1 MKPGDQLP
9 AGQMLDGRY
18 RVHKVLGQG
27 GMGRVYL
34 ANDTRLANR
43 PVAAKEMI
51 IGDGIAEKKAIEDF
65 AREARVLASLSH
77 PGIPNVID
85 YFAENNRHYLVMEF
99 VAGGDLQGMLDKL
112 GPKGKL
118 AEVRVLRWA
127 RQMLDVLGFLHS
139 QTPPII
145 YRDLKPGNIMIDKDG
160 RAMLID
166 FGIARF
172 LPPGGRGTQIGSV
185 GYAPPE
191 QYMGKVEPRSDLYS
205 LAATMHHLLT
215 GRDPQ
220 LEPPFSFPPLR
231 DLSPE
236 VSIKTAE
243 VVMRAL
249 DKDVEKR
256 PRSARE
262 MMHALPDPGPE
273 PKASGAS
280 GSVAG
285 SGVPVASMRTVVL
298 DRPQS
303 AGSPGVGAASNANVA
318 PTASGKRLGATPS
331 PGSASAKPSL
341 TNMPTVVLSRS
352 GLSEPSAGSHA
363 EPRSA
368 APPSASPLA
377 TPPSLA
383 FSTAA
388 GVAKMKSLA
397 RSARAMA
404 QRAAAKIPAKS
415 EAQQSLFAKPAEVSS
430 TAKTQD
436 LSGKAKAVAQA
447 APVAAPSKSESIS
460 KNVQA
465 GSRNVP
471 SGTNVPSRTSSAS
484 SKAAASSGRPS
495 VSSDSWTTKK
505 AGQNGATPAAP
516 DQQTDQQTK
525 AGAWLVASGS
535 APRFGLVRSRT
546 IVGRALGGDD
556 PDIDLGAL
564 KGIADRVSRRHA
576 EIIKHGTEYFIR
588 DLGSLNGT
596 YITGRGRL
604 GRDQLY
610 KLKDRDQVVFGSA
623 KLEFRKG

>member
-1 MKPGDQLP
+1 MKPGEQLP

-65 AREARVLASLSH
+65 AREARVLAALSH

-118 AEVRVLRWA
+118 PETRVLRWA
-127 RQMLDVLGFLHS
+127 RQMLDVLSFLHS

-205 LAATMHHLLT
+205 LAATMHHLLS

-256 PRSARE
+256 PPSARD

-273 PKASGAS
+273 PKASGAL
-280 GSVAG
+280 GSSAG
-285 SGVPVASMRTVVL
+285 TPAPIASMRTVIL

-303 AGSPGVGAASNANVA
+303 GGSPGVGVA
-318 PTASGKRLGATPS
+318 PPASGRRLGATPS
-331 PGSASAKPSL
+331 AGGGASVKPSL
-341 TNMPTVVLSRS
+341 TNMPTVVLGRS
-352 GLSEPSAGSHA
+352 GSAGPAGSSGPTGSA
-363 EPRSA
+363 EPFRPAGPTGPASA
-368 APPSASPLA
+368 APPSASLLA
-377 TPPSLA
+377 APPTLA
-383 FSTAA
+383 SSTAA
-388 GVAKMKSLA
+388 GVAKVKSLA
-397 RSARAMA
+397 RSARAIA
-404 QRAAAKIPAKS
+404 QRAAAKI
-415 EAQQSLFAKPAEVSS
+415 EAQQSLFARPAEVSS

-436 LSGKAKAVAQA
+436 LSGKAKAVAEA
-447 APVAAPSKSESIS
+447 APVAAPSRSESIS
-460 KNVQA
+460 QNVRAQ
-465 GSRNVP
+465 NVP
-471 SGTNVPSRTSSAS
+471 SGANATS
-484 SKAAASSGRPS
+484 SKAAAPSGKPLASSSISSGSRAAAS
-495 VSSDSWTTKK
+495 RK
-505 AGQNGATPAAP
+505 AAQNRAAPAASNAQ
-516 DQQTDQQTK
+516 D
-525 AGAWLVASGS
+525 AGACLIASGS
-535 APRFGLVRSRT
+535 APRFGLMQSRT
-546 IVGRALGGDD
+546 IVGRALGSEE
-556 PDIDLGAL
+556 PDIDLGKL

-576 EIIKHGTEYFIR
+576 EIIKQGAEYFIR

>member
-1 MKPGDQLP
+1 MKPGEQLP
-9 AGQMLDGRY
+9 TGQMLDGRY

-118 AEVRVLRWA
+118 PETRVLRWA

-205 LAATMHHLLT
+205 LAATMHHLLS

-236 VSIKTAE
+236 VSLQTAE
-243 VVMRAL
+243 VIMRAL

-256 PRSARE
+256 PPSARD

-273 PKASGAS
+273 PKASGTL
-280 GSVAG
+280 GAG
-285 SGVPVASMRTVVL
+285 APSAAPVASMRTVVL
-298 DRPQS
+298 DRPQA
-303 AGSPGVGAASNANVA
+303 AGSYGVGAAPS
-318 PTASGKRLGATPS
+318 SGAKRLGATPQ
-331 PGSASAKPSL
+331 PGSGGAAKPSP
-341 TNMPTVVLSRS
+341 TNAPTVVLTRPDVR
-352 GLSEPSAGSHA
+352 GPAA
-363 EPRSA
+363 A

-377 TPPSLA
+377 AGPTLA
-383 FSTAA
+383 SSTAA
-388 GVAKMKSLA
+388 GVARMKSLA
-397 RSARAMA
+397 RSAKAMA
-404 QRAAAKIPAKS
+404 QRAAAKIPANVSAKLP
-415 EAQQSLFAKPAEVSS
+415 AQQSLFAKPAEVSS

-436 LSGKAKAVAQA
+436 LSGKAKAIAEA
-447 APVAAPSKSESIS
+447 APVAAPSRSEAIA
-460 KNVQA
+460 KNVRAQ
-465 GSRNVP
+465 NVP
-471 SGTNVPSRTSSAS
+471 SGTSTSSARS
-484 SKAAASSGRPS
+484 AVSSGKPS
-495 VSSDSWTTKK
+495 VSSAGGAGSWSASVKK
-505 AGQNGATPAAP
+505 AGQNGASPPAA
-516 DQQTDQQTK
+516 QAQAN

-535 APRFGLVRSRT
+535 VSRFGLVQSRT
-546 IVGRALGGDD
+546 IVGRALGGEQ
-556 PDIDLGAL
+556 PDIDLGTL

-576 EIIKHGTEYFIR
+576 EIVKNGAEYFIR

>member
-1 MKPGDQLP
+1 
-9 AGQMLDGRY
+9 MLDGRY

-85 YFAENNRHYLVMEF
+85 YFAENSRHYLVMEF
-99 VAGGDLQGMLDKL
+99 VAGGDLQRMLDKL

-118 AEVRVLRWA
+118 PETRVLRWA
-127 RQMLDVLGFLHS
+127 RQMLDVLSFLHG

-205 LAATMHHLLT
+205 LAATMHHLLS

-236 VSIKTAE
+236 VSPKTAE

-256 PRSARE
+256 PPSARD

-273 PKASGAS
+273 PKATGAP
-280 GSVAG
+280 GAG
-285 SGVPVASMRTVVL
+285 SAAPIASMRTVVL
-298 DRPQS
+298 DRPQ
-303 AGSPGVGAASNANVA
+303 APAAPAVTVPPAAS
-318 PTASGKRLGATPS
+318 GRRLGAMPPAS
-331 PGSASAKPSL
+331 GASAKPSAPAPPSP
-341 TNMPTVVLSRS
+341 TNMPTVVLGRS
-352 GLSEPSAGSHA
+352 GP
-363 EPRSA
+363 PSA
-368 APPSASPLA
+368 APPSAKMVA
-377 TPPSLA
+377 PPSLA
-383 FSTAA
+383 SSTAA
-388 GVAKMKSLA
+388 GVARVKSLA

-404 QRAAAKIPAKS
+404 QRAAAKIPA
-415 EAQQSLFAKPAEVSS
+415 QQSLFAKPSEVSS

-436 LSGKAKAVAQA
+436 LSGKAKAIAQA

-460 KNVQA
+460 KDARA
-465 GSRNVP
+465 GSGDV
-471 SGTNVPSRTSSAS
+471 SLGMKTVS
-484 SKAAASSGRPS
+484 SKPPAPS
-495 VSSDSWTTKK
+495 VSSGTFSDSRI
-505 AGQNGATPAAP
+505 ANGARASQNGAPSSSDA
-516 DQQTDQQTK
+516 QIK
-525 AGAWLVASGS
+525 AGAWLIASGS
-535 APRFGLVRSRT
+535 APRFGLVRGRM
-546 IVGRALGGDD
+546 IVGRALGGEN
-556 PDIDLGAL
+556 PDIDLGTL

-576 EIIKHGTEYFIR
+576 EIIKNGADYFIR

>member
-1 MKPGDQLP
+1 MKPGEQLP

-65 AREARVLASLSH
+65 AREARVLASLAH

-118 AEVRVLRWA
+118 PEARVLRWA
-127 RQMLDVLGFLHS
+127 RQMLDVLSFLHS
-139 QTPPII
+139 QTPAII

-205 LAATMHHLLT
+205 LAATMHHLLS

-243 VVMRAL
+243 VVMCAL

-256 PRSARE
+256 PPSARD
-262 MMHALPDPGPE
+262 MMHTLPDPGPE
-273 PKASGAS
+273 PKASGAL
-280 GSVAG
+280 G
-285 SGVPVASMRTVVL
+285 SGAGDAAPIASMRTVVL

-303 AGSPGVGAASNANVA
+303 AGSPAMAVQPSATGR
-318 PTASGKRLGATPS
+318 RLGATPS
-331 PGSASAKPSL
+331 VSSVPAKPSAPAKPAI
-341 TNMPTVVLSRS
+341 TNMPTVVLDR
-352 GLSEPSAGSHA
+352 SEPPA
-363 EPRSA
+363 A
-368 APPSASPLA
+368 APPSGRMMSPPTLAS
-377 TPPSLA
+377 
-383 FSTAA
+383 STAA
-388 GVAKMKSLA
+388 GVARMKSLA

-404 QRAAAKIPAKS
+404 QRAAAKV

-436 LSGKAKAVAQA
+436 LSGKARAVAQA
-447 APVAAPSKSESIS
+447 TPIAAPSKSESIS
-460 KNVQA
+460 KDVR
-465 GSRNVP
+465 GSAKGLP
-471 SGTNVPSRTSSAS
+471 SGTQKAS
-484 SKAAASSGRPS
+484 SKAVAASGGAASSKSSESWAASGRQG
-495 VSSDSWTTKK
+495 
-505 AGQNGATPAAP
+505 GQNGAAPAPSDA
-516 DQQTDQQTK
+516 QIN

-535 APRFGLVRSRT
+535 VSRFGLVQSRT
-546 IVGRALGGDD
+546 IVGRALDGEQ
-556 PDIDLGAL
+556 PDIDLGTL

-576 EIIKHGTEYFIR
+576 EIIKHGADYFIR

-596 YITGRGRL
+596 YINGRGRL

>member
-1 MKPGDQLP
+1 MKPGEQLP

-118 AEVRVLRWA
+118 PETRVLRWA

-172 LPPGGRGTQIGSV
+172 LPPGGRGTQIGSI

-205 LAATMHHLLT
+205 LAATMHHLLS

-256 PRSARE
+256 PPSARD

-273 PKASGAS
+273 PKASGTLGA
-280 GSVAG
+280 GAG
-285 SGVPVASMRTVVL
+285 SAAPVASMRTVVL
-298 DRPQS
+298 DRPQA
-303 AGSPGVGAASNANVA
+303 AGSYGVGAAPSVRRQASRRDAAAGRRVRETLADQYADGGADPARRSRTCCGRSAVRVTAGSGADARVEHGGGRGQDEVA
-318 PTASGKRLGATPS
+318 CAVGQSDGAASGGQNTGQRIGQTAGPAIAVRQTGRSFFDREDPGLERQGQGDRRGGAGRRTFD
-331 PGSASAKPSL
+331 GAKPSRKTFAHKMFPRERML
-341 TNMPTVVLSRS
+341 RPPRAPHTPASHLCLRP
-352 GLSEPSAGSHA
+352 EASAHGPRA
-363 EPRSA
+363 AKKPAKMEPRRR
-368 APPSASPLA
+368 PRRRKP
-377 TPPSLA
+377 TR
-383 FSTAA
+383 
-388 GVAKMKSLA
+388 A
-397 RSARAMA
+397 R
-404 QRAAAKIPAKS
+404 
-415 EAQQSLFAKPAEVSS
+415 
-430 TAKTQD
+430 
-436 LSGKAKAVAQA
+436 G
-447 APVAAPSKSESIS
+447 
-460 KNVQA
+460 
-465 GSRNVP
+465 
-471 SGTNVPSRTSSAS
+471 
-484 SKAAASSGRPS
+484 
-495 VSSDSWTTKK
+495 
-505 AGQNGATPAAP
+505 
-516 DQQTDQQTK
+516 
-525 AGAWLVASGS
+525 
-535 APRFGLVRSRT
+535 
-546 IVGRALGGDD
+546 
-556 PDIDLGAL
+556 
-564 KGIADRVSRRHA
+564 
-576 EIIKHGTEYFIR
+576 
-588 DLGSLNGT
+588 
-596 YITGRGRL
+596 
-604 GRDQLY
+604 
-610 KLKDRDQVVFGSA
+610 
-623 KLEFRKG
+623 